1 MIYHFIV
8 NPRARSGLGEMLW
21 KQLEPELCRKRIDYQ
36 IHLTTKKK
44 DAGKIASEITED
56 GQEHMFV
63 VLGGDGTLNE
73 VLSGIKSLEKVTL
86 GYIPIGS
93 SNDFARG
100 TGIPGDPFEAL
111 DTILSPKKVEKMDIG
126 VLKRGGKGRRF
137 AVSAGIGFDAAVCHE
152 VCVSKWKRVL
162 NLLKIGKL
170 SYAVVAMDRIIKD
183 RPVKLELTMDDGST
197 KVFEKT
203 YFAAFMNL
211 PYEGGGFKFC
221 PEASGSDGFLDII
234 QVKFT
239 DIVNNGRSINVDF
252 SFEQTATISMSTE
265 IGNDGL
271 TLSDQLEL
279 WMSEHAYKNNYHI
292 QGTTDK
298 RMIFDDVR
306 IPLKDD
312 NGNNYNINKF
322 GLEFLKFARSIGLQ
336 ITRSTANNTLVI
348 TFK

>member
-111 DTILSPKKVEKMDIG
+111 DTILSPKRV
-126 VLKRGGKGRRF
+126 

-183 RPVKLELTMDDGST
+183 RPVKLELTLDDGSM
-197 KVFEKT
+197 KVFERT

-221 PEASGSDGFLDII
+221 PDASGSDGFLDIMVVSDLSKLKI
-234 QVKFT
+234 LCLLPTAFSGKHTRFKGVTILKCRSVKVVT
-239 DIVNNGRSINVDF
+239 DRALPLHTDGEPSFLSKEIEVSLEKEKLNVIV
-252 SFEQTATISMSTE
+252 E
-265 IGNDGL
+265 
-271 TLSDQLEL
+271 
-279 WMSEHAYKNNYHI
+279 
-292 QGTTDK
+292 
-298 RMIFDDVR
+298 
-306 IPLKDD
+306 
-312 NGNNYNINKF
+312 
-322 GLEFLKFARSIGLQ
+322 
-336 ITRSTANNTLVI
+336 
-348 TFK
+348 

>member
-21 KQLEPELCRKRIDYQ
+21 KQLEPELRRKRIDYQ

-44 DAGKIASEITED
+44 DAGKIASEITKD
-56 GQEHMFV
+56 DQEHMFV

-111 DTILSPKKVEKMDIG
+111 DTILSPKRVEKMDIG
-126 VLKRGGKGRRF
+126 VLKREGKGRRF

-183 RPVKLELTMDDGST
+183 RPVKLELTLDDGSM
-197 KVFEKT
+197 KVFERT

-221 PEASGSDGFLDII
+221 PDASGSDGFLDIMVVSDLSKLKI
-234 QVKFT
+234 LCLLPTAFSGKHTRFKGVTILKCRSVKVVT
-239 DIVNNGRSINVDF
+239 DRALPLHTDGEPSFLSKEIEVSLEKEKLNVIV
-252 SFEQTATISMSTE
+252 E
-265 IGNDGL
+265 
-271 TLSDQLEL
+271 
-279 WMSEHAYKNNYHI
+279 
-292 QGTTDK
+292 
-298 RMIFDDVR
+298 
-306 IPLKDD
+306 
-312 NGNNYNINKF
+312 
-322 GLEFLKFARSIGLQ
+322 
-336 ITRSTANNTLVI
+336 
-348 TFK
+348 

>member
-203 YFAAFMNL
+203 YFAAFMNR

-221 PEASGSDGFLDII
+221 PEASGSDGFLDIM
-234 QVKFT
+234 VVANLSKFKILCLLPTAFSGKHTRFKGVTTLKCRSAKVVT
-239 DIVNNGRSINVDF
+239 DRALPLHTDGEPSFLSKEIEVSLEKEKLNVIV
-252 SFEQTATISMSTE
+252 E
-265 IGNDGL
+265 
-271 TLSDQLEL
+271 
-279 WMSEHAYKNNYHI
+279 
-292 QGTTDK
+292 
-298 RMIFDDVR
+298 
-306 IPLKDD
+306 
-312 NGNNYNINKF
+312 
-322 GLEFLKFARSIGLQ
+322 
-336 ITRSTANNTLVI
+336 
-348 TFK
+348 